1 MNNRRGQGYRNESQ
15 GRIRKEP
22 IIPEKKL
29 TSVYIGIGSNLGE
42 RFEQIFRAIKF
53 LAFSRD
59 TLLAEISKI
68 YETKAWG
75 VTEQPDFLNC
85 VVKIE
90 TYLTK
95 LETFLQLKEI
105 ETLLNR
111 QKREKWRERE
121 IDLDILFYGDDIL
134 NSEFL
139 VIPHRSMME
148 RDFVVIPL
156 LEIEPDIV
164 HPVHKKK
171 VSELWNKSDKTFIL
185 GVHDYQILLEN
196 GELKKVGKGD

>member
-1 MNNRRGQGYRNESQ
+1 MKNRREQGNGYQPQR
-15 GRIRKEP
+15 RIRKEP

-29 TSVYIGIGSNLGE
+29 TTVYIGVGSNLGD

-59 TLLAEISKI
+59 TLLADVSKI

-75 VTEQPDFLNC
+75 LIDQPDFLNC
-85 VVKIE
+85 VIKIE

-121 IDLDILFYGDDIL
+121 IDLDILLFGEDIL

-139 VIPHRSMME
+139 VIPHKSMLE
-148 RDFVVIPL
+148 RDFVIIPL
-156 LEIEPDIV
+156 LEIEPDVV

-185 GVHDYQILLEN
+185 GEHDYQTLLEN

>member
-1 MNNRRGQGYRNESQ
+1 MNNRRGQGYRNQSQ

-29 TSVYIGIGSNLGE
+29 TSVYIGIGSNLGD
-42 RFEQIFRAIKF
+42 RFEQIFRAIKY

-95 LETFLQLKEI
+95 LEIFLQLKEI

-121 IDLDILFYGDDIL
+121 IDLDILFFGSDIL

-139 VIPHRSMME
+139 VIPHKSMLE
-148 RDFVVIPL
+148 RDFVIVPL

-164 HPVHKKK
+164 HPVFKKK
-171 VSELWNKSDKTFIL
+171 VSDLWNKSDKSFIL
-185 GVHDYQILLEN
+185 GVHDYQIFYEN